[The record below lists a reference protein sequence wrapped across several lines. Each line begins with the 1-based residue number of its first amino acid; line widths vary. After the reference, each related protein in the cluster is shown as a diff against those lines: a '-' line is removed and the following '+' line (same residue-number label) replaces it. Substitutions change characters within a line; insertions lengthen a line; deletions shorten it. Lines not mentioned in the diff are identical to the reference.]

1 MIQTHDKLSEEYNKL
16 LNEYGGTFPTSAQ
29 LDEIQRIYG
38 ELQGV
43 LATKEVEAEESDA
56 PDGYKTI
63 KQAAVDDPEY
73 INRLRQTIGSREV
86 FQELIRKVE
95 TKNLEI
101 SRETE
106 NWAVKTNQYFSLKAA
121 VERYQN
127 AVEEQKA
134 YNPDVADPII
144 SRLESIQQKQ
154 QITDVRTENLASERL
169 TSDQERLL
177 QENEGELPNVHEG
190 TDIISK
196 LRNTVRQQAEIQ
208 GLSAR
213 LEGEKNRA
221 ESINASIRQLDAVQK
236 LEGEAPEEPRKSN
249 GPILIG
255 LGVAN
260 RSYNVEEMMLYDVR
274 MSSTFLHC

>member
-121 VERYQN
+121 VER
-127 AVEEQKA
+127 
-134 YNPDVADPII
+134 
-144 SRLESIQQKQ
+144 
-154 QITDVRTENLASERL
+154 
-169 TSDQERLL
+169 
-177 QENEGELPNVHEG
+177 
-190 TDIISK
+190 
-196 LRNTVRQQAEIQ
+196 
-208 GLSAR
+208 
-213 LEGEKNRA
+213 
-221 ESINASIRQLDAVQK
+221 
-236 LEGEAPEEPRKSN
+236 
-249 GPILIG
+249 
-255 LGVAN
+255 
-260 RSYNVEEMMLYDVR
+260 
-274 MSSTFLHC
+274 